1 MKNGLLILL
10 NCFFNLSTAKEYKNL
25 KAYEKLTDKLQL
37 ESSDWFYSD
46 RKNNT
51 AVWQQANLYYLQNNL
66 PIEYQ
71 SLKERTD
78 FYS

>member
-1 MKNGLLILL
+1 MKVFLYVFFF
-10 NCFFNLSTAKEYKNL
+10 CFTTVSFSKEYKNIN
-25 KAYEKLTDKLQL
+25 AYQKLTDKLQL
-37 ESSDWFYSD
+37 ESSDWFCSD

-51 AVWQQANLYYLQNNL
+51 AVWQQANLYNLQNNL
-66 PIEYQ
+66 PLEYQ